1 MNILFACTGNTCR
14 SPMAQCLMDN
24 LAKQHNLRISTDS
37 AGISPWPG
45 QPASSGA
52 SSAMKTMGVSL
63 KNHQAKPITDDLMNW
78 ADLIVCM
85 TMGHKNYLS
94 AKWPELQEKIITFP
108 EPIQDPYG
116 QSDHV
121 YLRCAQQLDRLITK
135 WAKNAGYF

>member
-1 MNILFACTGNTCR
+1 MNILFVCTGNTCR

-24 LAKQHNLRISTDS
+24 LAKQQSLSIITQS

-52 SSAMKTMGVSL
+52 CTSMKAMGLSL
-63 KNHQAKPITDDLMNW
+63 NNHQAKPITEDLINW
-78 ADLIVCM
+78 ADIIFCM
-85 TMGHKNYLS
+85 TMGHKHYLS
-94 AKWPELQEKIITFP
+94 AKWPALQDKIVTFS

-121 YLRCAQQLDRLITK
+121 YLRCAQQLDRLMAK
-135 WAKNAGYF
+135 WAKNAGFF